1 MKKTRVGI
9 FGGTFNPPHIGHV
22 EAARA
27 FFSGA
32 KLDKLIIMPAFIPPH
47 KEYNSNVSC
56 EERLEMSKIAFAD
69 IDSATVSDL
78 EISRGGKSYTYL
90 TLQELANDETELYF
104 LCGTDM
110 ILTLGEWKNP
120 DRIFELATVC
130 YVRREDDVALN
141 AEIADKVAEYEREFS
156 ARIVAVEHTPL
167 ELSSTEIRQALA
179 RSEDA
184 NGLVDVSTLE
194 YIRERGLYR

>member
-1 MKKTRVGI
+1 MRRLGI
-9 FGGTFNPPHIGHV
+9 FGGTFSPPHIGHIRAA
-22 EAARA
+22 EAFADQM
-27 FFSGA
+27 G
-32 KLDKLIIMPAFIPPH
+32 LDSLLIVPTRTPPH
-47 KEYNSNVSC
+47 KTVDSAVTA
-56 EERLEMSKIAFAD
+56 EERLEMCRRAFSGIKKAV
-69 IDSATVSDL
+69 VSDV
-78 EISRGGKSYTYL
+78 EIRRGGKSYTYL
-90 TLQELANDETELYF
+90 TLEELTEEGTELYF

-141 AEIADKVAEYEREFS
+141 AEIADKVAEYEREFG

-184 NGLVDVSTLE
+184 NGFVDVSTLE

>member
-1 MKKTRVGI
+1 MRRLGI
-9 FGGTFNPPHIGHV
+9 FGGTFSPPHVGHV
-22 EAARA
+22 RAAEA
-27 FFSGA
+27 FTEQME
-32 KLDKLIIMPAFIPPH
+32 LDGLLIVPTRTPPH
-47 KEYNSNVSC
+47 KTVDGAVTA
-56 EERLEMSKIAFAD
+56 EERLEMCRRAFSRIKNAV
-69 IDSATVSDL
+69 VSDI
-78 EISRGGKSYTYL
+78 EIRRGGKSYTYL
-90 TLQELANDETELYF
+90 TLEELAEKGTELYF

-179 RSEDA
+179 RSDDA

>member
-9 FGGTFNPPHIGHV
+9 FGGTFNPPHIGHI

-27 FFSGA
+27 FFLGA

-47 KEYNSNVSC
+47 KEYNSTVSC

-69 IDSATVSDL
+69 IDGATVSDL

-120 DRIFELATVC
+120 DIIFSLATIC
-130 YVRREDDVALN
+130 YIRRESDEATTQ
-141 AEIADKVAEYEREFS
+141 EIEKKCREYEHKYN
-156 ARIVAVEHTPL
+156 ARIIPIHANVIEI
-167 ELSSTEIRQALA
+167 SSSEIRDKKEGYISYL
-179 RSEDA
+179 SPE
-184 NGLVDVSTLE
+184 LLE
-194 YIRERGLYR
+194 YIRKAGLYE